1 MKRLFQRQGR
11 GRGHPRRELE
21 CLYCGKIE
29 LVEARDEGLFTRHG
43 CGACRARGAGSQH
56 HADLAALFRQML
68 VRHQLKH
75 VTGPDYPCSWPD
87 LARRFE
93 RLAGLVAA
101 SAPRPAPHP
110 CEHCYWRAEGP
121 EGTLRCALHLTPDSC
136 GQVAVPGER
145 PAIAEAQQAFR
156 ALPTPAIE
164 RPRRRR
170 RPAPEQVRLGELA
183 RDLLANLPPDEAREF
198 LAYIASHSRRDEHG
212 ERYWCD
218 CCAEHEDATAD
229 SAWHPGAAGEHVYV
243 YTDLGY
249 QVLCP
254 ECFGNQAS
262 VRCGRCGLFFDRYSE
277 GETLVVDALGYAS
290 LFCFAC
296 AYPLLYGLDDF
307 SADARE
313 EILAEIKRH
322 GWRLLEDL
330 PDDPEPEPL

>member
-11 GRGHPRRELE
+11 GRGHQRRELE

-29 LVEARDEGLFTRHG
+29 LVEAREEAAYTLRGCRTCRTRSETMPG
-43 CGACRARGAGSQH
+43 GS
-56 HADLAALFRQML
+56 DLAAVFRQMI
-68 VRHQLKH
+68 VRHQLRH
-75 VTGPDYPCSWPD
+75 VTGPDRPCVWPE
-87 LARRFE
+87 LVRRFE
-93 RLAGLVAA
+93 RLAAAAVAVQR
-101 SAPRPAPHP
+101 RPAGVA
-110 CEHCYWRAEGP
+110 CAACYWRAEEPDGRV
-121 EGTLRCALHLTPDSC
+121 RCALELDRLEC
-136 GQVAVPGER
+136 GSVALPGDR
-145 PAIAEAQQAFR
+145 PAVDEAREAFS
-156 ALPTPAIE
+156 ALPVPPSP

-170 RPAPEQVRLGELA
+170 RAAPEQVRLGELA

-198 LAYIASHSRRDEHG
+198 LAYVASHGRRDETG

-218 CCAEHEDATAD
+218 CCAEHEDAEPD
-229 SAWHPGAAGEHVYV
+229 GAWHPGAPGDHVYM

-254 ECFGNQAS
+254 TCFGNQAS
-262 VRCGRCGLFFDRYSE
+262 VRCGRCGLFFDRYNE

-307 SADARE
+307 SPEARE
-313 EILAEIKRH
+313 EVAAEIRRH

-330 PDDPEPEPL
+330 PEDLDGG